1 MCIIGSSS
9 NRRSYHRTLGSFDSV
24 ALKSFA
30 SECLDLLEKS
40 DQHFA
45 LDGLVRVDIFNANGR
60 LVVNEFE
67 GIEAVYFANNVV
79 DEMNVNSDLENFWED
94 KIYASIC
101 EVFG

>member
-9 NRRSYHRTLGSFDSV
+9 SRRSYHRTLGSFDSE

-40 DQHFA
+40 DNHFA
-45 LDGLVRVDIFNANGR
+45 LDGLVRVDIFLHNGT

-67 GIEAVYFANNVV
+67 GIEAVYFAKVLV
-79 DEMNVNSDLENFWED
+79 EEMRVNSDLEKFWEN
-94 KIYASIC
+94 KIYVSISDLLA
-101 EVFG
+101 